1 MSIQKKYA
9 NITLPA
15 EDVVAYDAAIVIA
28 HDKMAILPEEETP
41 LVKHLAK
48 IGNKS
53 ESFAREALALG
64 KQHTGLL
71 PRDLDLTT
79 MERTLQNRD
88 VLRVRLA
95 TARHL
100 VDRLEAAIVLLGVD
114 CYRDGL
120 DIYNALKRGGTTQ
133 SLRDAVR
140 ELGRTFRRTQAEE
153 ETPEPTEPEPEEPV
167 ITA

>member
-1 MSIQKKYA
+1 MSIQKRYG
-9 NITLPA
+9 NITLA
-15 EDVVAYDAAIVIA
+15 ADDMVIYDGAVVTA
-28 HDKMAILPEEETP
+28 HDKMAVLPEEETP

-71 PRDLDLTT
+71 PRDLDLAV

-88 VLRVRLA
+88 ALRVRLA
-95 TARHL
+95 TAKHL
-100 VDRLEAAIVLLGVD
+100 VDRLEAAVVLLGVD

-133 SLRDAVR
+133 SLREAVR

-153 ETPEPTEPEPEEPV
+153 GTPEPTTTEGPTTNP
-167 ITA
+167 